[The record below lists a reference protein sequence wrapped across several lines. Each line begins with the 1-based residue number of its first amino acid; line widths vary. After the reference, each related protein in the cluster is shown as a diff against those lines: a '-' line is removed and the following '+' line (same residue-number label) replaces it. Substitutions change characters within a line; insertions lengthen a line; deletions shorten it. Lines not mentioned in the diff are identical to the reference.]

1 MRFGLAPHSGTFLL
15 DAGAAKQ
22 RADKSSAN
30 AEPKASLLDELDEV
44 NVPERI
50 GANTVWMTWR
60 GFCMQDSWYYPV
72 DSVLQKP

>member
-30 AEPKASLLDELDEV
+30 AEPKASMLAEFDGV

-50 GANTVWMTWR
+50 SANTVWFSWR
-60 GFCMQDSWYYPV
+60 GFCLAVWKASIAWA
-72 DSVLQKP
+72 